1 VLRQARL
8 SSIRASFALASALVF
23 FVAAATAGA
32 SETPLT
38 AAQFR
43 AKATAICTALN
54 GYQIP
59 ADVSFVAGMQGAL
72 AQTRSSVK
80 ALGRLEPPA
89 SLRTLHAQAL
99 QEESRLVDDFSTL
112 LAQVRS
118 HDLTPSK
125 VIDALGKDA
134 HATHAANLWRRLGIP
149 ACAG

>member
-8 SSIRASFALASALVF
+8 SRFRASLVLAAALAVS
-23 FVAAATAGA
+23 AAATASA

-43 AKATAICTALN
+43 ARATAICTALN

-59 ADVSFVAGMQGAL
+59 VNASFVAGMQGAL
-72 AQTRSSVK
+72 AQTRSSVA

-89 SLRTLHAQAL
+89 ALRALHARAL
-99 QEESRLVDDFSTL
+99 QEETRLVDDFSTL

-118 HDLTPSK
+118 HDLAPAK

-134 HATHAANLWRRLGIP
+134 HATHAALLWRRLGIP
-149 ACAG
+149 ACAV